1 MTFRIA
7 FAGAA
12 IAAMAVLG
20 TSSVAVGDTPFV
32 FRLLPSEKCT
42 LSPTTV
48 ADPQLSGVRC
58 PPMIADSCT
67 SSGGSLVAQNGLPAC
82 RLPSSKAAVFDRK
95 FGQSGNG
102 PTFPAPDNPAALKQ
116 VPPTGCV
123 LRPDNPFAC
132 GNFVIDQTNT
142 ADTCR
147 SLKGKVV
154 TSAGVSRCQLPKGA
168 GGAR

>member
-12 IAAMAVLG
+12 IAAVTLLG
-20 TSSVAVGDTPFV
+20 NSSPALSDTPFV

-42 LSPTTV
+42 LSKV
-48 ADPQLSGVRC
+48 YVEDPQLTVKC
-58 PPMIADSCT
+58 QMFVTDSCT
-67 SSGGSLVAQNGLPAC
+67 SSGGSLVAQDGLPAC
-82 RLPSSKAAVFDRK
+82 KLPSSKAAVFDRK

-132 GNFVIDQTNT
+132 GNFVIDKTNT
-142 ADTCR
+142 ADTCK
-147 SLKGKVV
+147 SIKGTVV
-154 TSAGVSRCQLPKGA
+154 TQAGVSRCQLPKSA
-168 GGAR
+168 GDAR